1 MTSTVI
7 GIDPTKVR
15 TSAEGGEFKVG
26 TLGYTEGLDGVG
38 SKVYIYVRADASGI
52 TGDGYVALV
61 DGSTFVATMATT
73 TSSAPG
79 TGAGKLAGCA
89 RAAIAASGYG
99 WLQVFGAGTVRTL
112 ASAAAYTIL
121 NTTATAG
128 ALDDDATAGSEVID
142 GMVLDVATGGAA
154 ASTAGFLNYPKVG
167 RTL

>member
-1 MTSTVI
+1 MTTSVI

-15 TSAEGGEFKVG
+15 TSTEGGEFKLG
-26 TLGYTEGLDGVG
+26 TLGYVETLTAG
-38 SKVYIYVRADASGI
+38 SKVYIYVQADASGI
-52 TGDGYVALV
+52 TGDGFVALV
-61 DGSTFVATMATT
+61 DASSFQATMAST

-89 RAAIAASGYG
+89 RAAIAANGFG
-99 WLQVFGAGTVRTL
+99 WLQIFGAGTVRTL
-112 ASAAAYTIL
+112 ASAVAYTIL

-142 GMVLDVATGGAA
+142 GMVLDVATGGAP